1 MIAAVLSTMLL
12 WALAPLAQADVY
24 TYTDAQGNQV
34 FTDQPHKGAKRVQLP
49 PSNRV
54 TLPPPPAPPPPART
68 PPRKAIHYEML
79 RILAPAPDT
88 AISQAS
94 GNVVVTVT
102 SEPALQPGDGY
113 RLVLDGSSVGEPQSS
128 PVLEMSNVDRG
139 THQLGVEIV
148 APDGIVI
155 ERTPPQPFHL
165 QRMSLAQKRRMKP
178 CEEEDYGVRPE
189 CPLADKPEEE

>member
-1 MIAAVLSTMLL
+1 MLL
-12 WALAPLAQADVY
+12 FSALAPLSQADVY
-24 TYTDAQGNQV
+24 TYIDAQGNRV
-34 FTDQPHKGAKRVQLP
+34 FTDQPHKNAKRVQVQ

-54 TLPPPPAPPPPART
+54 TLPAAAPPPAPART

-79 RILAPAPDT
+79 RILAPAPDA

-113 RLVLDGSSVGEPQSS
+113 RLVLDGRSVGEPQNS
-128 PVLEMSNVDRG
+128 PVLEMNNVDRG
-139 THQLGVEIV
+139 THQVGVEIV

-189 CPLADKPEEE
+189 CPLTDKPEEE